1 MNNKKYYLETFGC
14 QMNVHDSEKMAGIL
28 ESEGYARTYEYKLA
42 DLIVFNTCSIREK
55 AEQKFYSRLGR
66 IKTVKTG
73 RPDVKIAV
81 AGCIAQQD
89 GSKLTSRAPYVDYVF
104 GPDNLRYV
112 KEIAAESARQQH
124 MLSENTSLTDE
135 ITPSIRKDAVK
146 AWVNIMYGC
155 NNFCSYCVVPYT
167 RGRERSRPS
176 ADIVRELIEL
186 AAKGY
191 KEVTLLGQNVN
202 SYRSD
207 CDFPELL
214 RRSND
219 IEGINRIRFIT
230 SHPKD
235 LSSTLIYAMRDL
247 KKVCEHIHL
256 PLQSGSTRILKL
268 MNRKYTYDEY
278 YAKILELRENI
289 PDITITSDIIAGF
302 PQEADSDHTATI
314 TAMNEI
320 GFDGIFAF
328 KYSSRP
334 GTKAE
339 TITGHLDEELKSTRL
354 NEIIALQNSITDKKN
369 KKLEGTVQ
377 KILVEEPDQKT
388 HPDQV
393 VGRTSGNKI
402 VLFRN
407 IASIPFGSMI
417 KVRIVRAHRHCLVGE
432 LVHYG

>member
-1 MNNKKYYLETFGC
+1 
-14 QMNVHDSEKMAGIL
+14 MNVHDSEKMAGML
-28 ESEGYARTYEYKLA
+28 EREGYVRTLEPKHA

-66 IKTVKTG
+66 IKTVKTR

-89 GSKLTSRAPYVDYVF
+89 GTKLTTRAPYVDFVF
-104 GPDNLRYV
+104 GPDNLGYI
-112 KEIAAESARQQH
+112 KEIAADSAIEQFV
-124 MLSENTSLTDE
+124 LSENLSLTDE
-135 ITPSIRKDAVK
+135 KMPSAREDGVK

-155 NNFCSYCVVPYT
+155 NNFCSYCVVPFT

-176 ADIVRELIEL
+176 ADILQELHEL
-186 AAKGY
+186 AGKGY

-207 CDFPELL
+207 CDFPGLL
-214 RRSND
+214 RKANE
-219 IEGINRIRFIT
+219 IEGLERIRFVT

-235 LSSTLIYAMRDL
+235 LSHDLVNAMREL
-247 KKVCEHIHL
+247 EKLCKHIHL

-278 YAKILELRENI
+278 RAKVHELREII

-302 PQEADSDHTATI
+302 PQETDADHEATVE
-314 TAMNEI
+314 ALREI
-320 GFDGIFAF
+320 GFDGLFAF

-339 TITGHLDEELKSTRL
+339 TLSGHLDEELKSARL
-354 NEIIALQNSITDKKN
+354 NEIISLQNSITDRKN
-369 KKLEGTVQ
+369 KELEGTVQ
-377 KILVEEPDQKT
+377 KILVEKPDQKMK
-388 HPDQV
+388 PDQV

-402 VLFRN
+402 VL
-407 IASIPFGSMI
+407 
-417 KVRIVRAHRHCLVGE
+417 VRTSDSVAPGTVIEVQIVRAHRHSLVGE
-432 LVHYG
+432 LLNAR

>member
-1 MNNKKYYLETFGC
+1 MKKYYLETFGC
-14 QMNVHDSEKMAGIL
+14 QMNVHDSEKMAGML
-28 ESEGYARTYEYKLA
+28 EREGYVRTLEPKHA

-66 IKTVKTG
+66 IKTVKTR

-89 GSKLTSRAPYVDYVF
+89 GRKLTSRAPYVDFVF
-104 GPDNLRYV
+104 GPDNLAYI
-112 KEIAAESARQQH
+112 KEIAADSAIEQFV
-124 MLSENTSLTDE
+124 LSENLSLTDE
-135 ITPSIRKDAVK
+135 KMPSVREDGVK

-155 NNFCSYCVVPYT
+155 NNFCSYCVVPFT

-176 ADIVRELIEL
+176 ADILQELKEL
-186 AAKGY
+186 AGKGY

-207 CDFPELL
+207 CDFPGLL
-214 RRSND
+214 RKAD
-219 IEGINRIRFIT
+219 KIEGLERIRFVT

-235 LSSTLIYAMRDL
+235 LSQDLVNAMAEL
-247 KKVCEHIHL
+247 EKLCKHIHL

-278 YAKILELRENI
+278 RAKVHELRKII

-302 PQEADSDHTATI
+302 PQETDEDHAATI
-314 TAMNEI
+314 EALREI
-320 GFDGIFAF
+320 GFDGLFAF
-328 KYSSRP
+328 KYSSRH

-339 TITGHLDEELKSTRL
+339 TLEGHLDEELKSARL
-354 NEIIALQNSITDKKN
+354 NEIISRQNSITDRKN
-369 KKLEGTVQ
+369 KELEGTVQ
-377 KILVEEPDQKT
+377 QILVENPDRKMN
-388 HPDQV
+388 PEQV

-402 VLFRN
+402 VLVRTSE
-407 IASIPFGSMI
+407 SIPPGIMI
-417 KVRIVRAHRHCLVGE
+417 EVQIVRAHRHSLVGE
-432 LVHYG
+432 LLNS